1 MWWEF
6 NERCRHQF
14 ALCSLISD
22 ASGFVTI
29 YVGSVGREK
38 SEGADMEN
46 IYTPNRRVDFPSPQ
60 TTNPWSAMLLEKLIV
75 VTWSRNSP
83 YVMEP

>member
-1 MWWEF
+1 M
-6 NERCRHQF
+6 
-14 ALCSLISD
+14 CSFIYG

-29 YVGSVGREK
+29 YVDSMEQKK

-46 IYTPNRRVDFPSPQ
+46 TYTPNQRVDFPSPQ
-60 TTNPWSAMLLEKLIV
+60 TTNPWSTMLLEKLIV